1 MTKAFIS
8 NVLIIHMGKIP
19 KQTVIVMTTAATIVI
34 WISTLVMVIPQAAY
48 ATQDEENPPSSSD
61 TDDCKSDEIPTSI
74 SRCIEEEEEE
84 ECYSYEFEG
93 KEVKHCNY

>member
-1 MTKAFIS
+1 LTKAFVYDAS
-8 NVLIIHMGKIP
+8 IIHMGKVLQ
-19 KQTVIVMTTAATIVI
+19 QTLIVMTAAVTIVML
-34 WISTLVMVIPQAAY
+34 ISTLAMVIPQAAY

-61 TDDCKSDEIPTSI
+61 TDDCESDEIPTI
-74 SRCIEEEEEE
+74 IGRCIEEEEEE